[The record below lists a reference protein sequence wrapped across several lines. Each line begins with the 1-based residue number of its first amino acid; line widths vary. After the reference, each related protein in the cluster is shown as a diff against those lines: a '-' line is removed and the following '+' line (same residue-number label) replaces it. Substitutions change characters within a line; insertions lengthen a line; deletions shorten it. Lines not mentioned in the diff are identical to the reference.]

1 MSIRVTARYGEPAE
15 RFLLRF
21 KRTCSRAGLF
31 REIKKRRFYEKPSE
45 RRRREKK
52 ESLRQIAKAKRRAER
67 ASARKGRRR

>member
-1 MSIRVTARYGEPAE
+1 MSIRVTARHGEPAE

-21 KRTCSRAGLF
+21 KRTCSRSGLF

-52 ESLRQIAKAKRRAER
+52 EMLREIAKAKRRAER
-67 ASARKGRRR
+67 QKARKGRRR